1 MAHGPRGNPVGPAP
15 TLPRAQEDTGD
26 IPTPETVAV
35 RIVPGVG
42 AYIRW
47 SHIGSALR
55 GTRIMTIRTRR
66 TRRTRRTNT
75 TLVATAGTVLLVA
88 ALSGCGSA
96 DAEDA
101 PAEHKSFAFSG
112 KALSIDAENST
123 LSLVPA
129 DVEQI
134 EVTRRVD
141 GWVVLGSGPDPVW
154 KLEGD
159 TLRLEVKCRAM
170 ISNCEAHHEVKV
182 PRGLALTVEGDNG
195 KVSATGFTTPLKISA
210 DNGGVDVRDVSGPL
224 ELNSDNGSVE
234 AQRISGSSVVAR
246 SDNGS
251 VQLGFTRVPDLVDT
265 VSDNGSISIDL
276 PAGKSAYAVSAQAD
290 NGEVSVD
297 VPRSDTSGHVVKARS
312 DNGEVTVRSAN

>member
-1 MAHGPRGNPVGPAP
+1 
-15 TLPRAQEDTGD
+15 
-26 IPTPETVAV
+26 
-35 RIVPGVG
+35 
-42 AYIRW
+42 
-47 SHIGSALR
+47 
-55 GTRIMTIRTRR
+55 MTIRTRR
-66 TRRTRRTNT
+66 TDA
-75 TLVATAGTVLLVA
+75 LVATAGTVLLVA
-88 ALSGCGSA
+88 ALSGCGST

-112 KALSIDAENST
+112 KALTIDAENSV
-123 LSLVPA
+123 LDLVPA
-129 DVEQI
+129 DVDQI

-159 TLRLEVKCRAM
+159 ELRLEVKCRAM
-170 ISNCEAHHEVKV
+170 ISNCEAYHQVKV
-182 PRGLALTVEGDNG
+182 PRGMALTVQGDNG
-195 KVSATGFTTPLKISA
+195 EVTAAGFDVPLKISA

-224 ELNSDNGSVE
+224 ELHADNGSIE
-234 AQRISGSSVVAR
+234 AQRVSGGSVIAR

-251 VQLGFTRVPDLVDT
+251 VRIGLTRVPDLVDT

-276 PAGKSAYAVSAQAD
+276 PAGKNTYAVSAEAD

-297 VPRSDTSGHVVKARS
+297 VPRSESSRHVVKARS

>member
-1 MAHGPRGNPVGPAP
+1 
-15 TLPRAQEDTGD
+15 
-26 IPTPETVAV
+26 
-35 RIVPGVG
+35 
-42 AYIRW
+42 
-47 SHIGSALR
+47 
-55 GTRIMTIRTRR
+55 MTIRTRR
-66 TRRTRRTNT
+66 TDA
-75 TLVATAGTVLLVA
+75 LVAIAGTGLLVA

-112 KALSIDAENST
+112 KALTIDAENST
-123 LSLVPA
+123 LRLVPA

-141 GWVVLGSGPDPVW
+141 GWVALGSGPDPVW

-159 TLRLEVKCRAM
+159 ELRLEVKCRAV
-170 ISNCEAHHEVKV
+170 ISNCQAHHEVKV
-182 PRGLALTVEGDNG
+182 PHGLALTVQGDNG
-195 KVSATGFTTPLKISA
+195 EVTAAGFTAALDISA
-210 DNGGVDVRDVSGPL
+210 ANGGVTVRDVSGPL
-224 ELNSDNGSVE
+224 KLSADNGTIE
-234 AQRISGSSVVAR
+234 AERVSGSSVIAR

-276 PAGKSAYAVSAQAD
+276 PAGKDTYAVSAEAD
-290 NGEVSVD
+290 NGAVSVD
-297 VPRSDTSGHVVKARS
+297 VPRSDSSTHVVKARS